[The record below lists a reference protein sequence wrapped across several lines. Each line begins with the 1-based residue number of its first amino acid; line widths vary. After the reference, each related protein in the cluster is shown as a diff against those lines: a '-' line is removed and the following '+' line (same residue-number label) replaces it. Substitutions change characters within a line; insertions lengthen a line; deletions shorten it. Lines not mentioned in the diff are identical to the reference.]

1 MKISALL
8 LLLSIFAIVSC
19 TPTMKP
25 VENAKPMETPKP
37 IVENSK
43 LAEGKN
49 IFTTS
54 CAKCHDLPNP
64 KDYNDT
70 EWVNWV
76 QKMAVKAKIDAK
88 QEKLV
93 YEYITS
99 EN

>member
-8 LLLSIFAIVSC
+8 LLLSIFAFVSC
-19 TPTMKP
+19 TPTIKP
-25 VENAKPMETPKP
+25 VENAKPM
-37 IVENSK
+37 VENSK

-64 KDYNDT
+64 KEYNDT
-70 EWVNWV
+70 EWVDWV
-76 QKMAVKAKIDAK
+76 QKMAVKAKLDAN